1 MLRRLGRL
9 FVIRTRWEAWA
20 VIWAIALGA
29 VERGKTYLHT
39 YPGWQGWMFFVVCTA
54 VVFVAGPK
62 LLDSVRPAPAP
73 IRTVKSPMR
82 RLSRSRPRPSRRF
95 AGSETPTW
103 SRRS

>member
-20 VIWAIALGA
+20 VIWAITLGA
-29 VERGKTYLHT
+29 IERGKTYLAT
-39 YPGWQGWMFFVVCTA
+39 YPGWQGWMFFVVCTL

-73 IRTVKSPMR
+73 VRSARAPAR
-82 RLSRSRPRPSRRF
+82 RLSR
-95 AGSETPTW
+95 
-103 SRRS
+103 